1 MVIQIV
7 FIGNYVVKVP
17 LFMLLLLFVVFKL
30 TPLDFNLWTLNEY
43 VHKLYEYK

>member
-17 LFMLLLLFVVFKL
+17 LLMLLLLFVVFKL
-30 TPLDFNLWTLNEY
+30 TSLDLNLWT
-43 VHKLYEYK
+43 

>member
-17 LFMLLLLFVVFKL
+17 LLMLLLLFVVFKL
-30 TPLDFNLWTLNEY
+30 TPLDLNFVNLKWICA
-43 VHKLYEYK
+43 